1 MNKKDFI
8 QVGVFLI
15 AIIGAVMGVNT
26 YFAKAADLKLVDMRL
41 EQKVISDAS
50 IQTEARKWQLLDRN
64 NNARDCSDI
73 KNEKD
78 KEECRAL
85 EQKIKEFDKRNQILM
100 EKITIK

>member
-1 MNKKDFI
+1 MEVKNLI
-8 QVGVFLI
+8 QIGGFLI
-15 AIIGAVMGVNT
+15 TFIVAIIGINT

-41 EQKVISDAS
+41 EQKIVSDAS

-64 NNARDCSDI
+64 NVRDCPEI

-78 KEECRAL
+78 KEECRNL

-100 EKITIK
+100 EKTTIK

>member
-64 NNARDCSDI
+64 NVRDCSDI

-78 KEECRAL
+78 KDECRSL

-100 EKITIK
+100 EKTTIK